1 MATGG
6 RPASTAVKAVA
17 VGALTGMV
25 IGSLPGAAVR
35 GAGCHLLTPLKDF
48 RLELRGAVT

>member
-1 MATGG
+1 MAAGG
-6 RPASTAVKAVA
+6 RPASTAVKAIGVVA
-17 VGALTGMV
+17 GMV

-35 GAGCHLLTPLKDF
+35 GAWCHLLTPLGDL